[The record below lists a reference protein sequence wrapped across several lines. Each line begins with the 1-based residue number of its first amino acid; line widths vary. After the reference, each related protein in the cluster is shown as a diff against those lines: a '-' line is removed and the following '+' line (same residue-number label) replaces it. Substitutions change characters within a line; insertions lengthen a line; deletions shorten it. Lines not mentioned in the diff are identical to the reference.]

1 MGFGDE
7 IGKEFD
13 KVRELKLDRVV
24 KSATVNL
31 RSDLIEASP
40 VDTGELKGSWEQPIQ
55 TGKIKWV
62 IRNIAPH
69 ATVINDG
76 LRVMTVNDKNREVG
90 SPQLPYGF
98 SPVIEITEKALQKE
112 FNKK

>member
-1 MGFGDE
+1 MSFGDD

-13 KVRELKLDRVV
+13 HLKEVRLDRTV
-24 KSATVNL
+24 KSAVLNL

-40 VDTGELKGSWEQPIQ
+40 VDTGELKGSWEQPEQIS
-55 TGKIKWV
+55 KRKWV

-69 ATVINDG
+69 ASVINDG
-76 LRVMTVNDKNREVG
+76 LRKIPVNGKEREVG

-98 SPVIEITEKALQKE
+98 GPVIEITEKALQRT
-112 FNKK
+112 FNK